1 MLANNNLKICHTLA
15 WRDFRFHKAKNLLL
29 AFAMVLITGLYTFTF
44 LLGSSVENAFLLN
57 YEYQYGSTSHIL
69 FHGLTPHQADKL
81 AQHPNVKSTV
91 QISALGQL
99 SDEMMGVRS
108 VKLAV
113 TDQGYAESILS
124 VPTTGRLPEKAGEIA
139 LDEFTMDSLGVLHE
153 LGAPVSVQWTDSKG
167 GQHSTDFI
175 LCGWWAS
182 PTNFTEACAWVT
194 AECAAGLLPGYPDTA
209 SVTLGVDL
217 HQPKELEQQARQ
229 IMADQGVNVVGI
241 VLDAIDAS
249 GGANE
254 ETVEKAKLLA
264 EQTGVTYP
272 FLIPDET
279 LLNGRLAGI
288 NAVPETFFVDKDG
301 NIVGETYSGSRSLES
316 WTEVVENEKQ
326 GVTQ

>member
-1 MLANNNLKICHTLA
+1 MKIRKKILSA
-15 WRDFRFHKAKNLLL
+15 LLL
-29 AFAMVLITGLYTFTF
+29 CGFCTLTVLGCGSDKEDSGNAATQEDNSPAVSESETHDSSSLENLGEFSMKDIAGSEYTQEMFADYDLTMVNVFT
-44 LLGSSVENAFLLN
+44 
-57 YEYQYGSTSHIL
+57 TWC
-69 FHGLTPHQADKL
+69 TPCINEIPDLEKL
-81 AQHPNVKSTV
+81 KN
-91 QISALGQL
+91 
-99 SDEMMGVRS
+99 
-108 VKLAV
+108 
-113 TDQGYAESILS
+113 
-124 VPTTGRLPEKAGEIA
+124 
-139 LDEFTMDSLGVLHE
+139 
-153 LGAPVSVQWTDSKG
+153 
-167 GQHSTDFI
+167 
-175 LCGWWAS
+175 
-182 PTNFTEACAWVT
+182 N
-194 AECAAGLLPGYPDTA
+194 
-209 SVTLGVDL
+209 
-217 HQPKELEQQARQ
+217 
-229 IMADQGVNVVGI
+229 MADQGVNVVGI